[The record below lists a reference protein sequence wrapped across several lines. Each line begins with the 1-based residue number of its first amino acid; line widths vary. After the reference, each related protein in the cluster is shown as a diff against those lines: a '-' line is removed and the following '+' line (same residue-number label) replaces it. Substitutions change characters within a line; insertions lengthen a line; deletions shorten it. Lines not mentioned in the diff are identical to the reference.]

1 MITIA
6 ENYDDLCHRGAKQF
20 VETVA
25 EAIARDGHA
34 AVALSGGSTP
44 KALYALLAQ
53 APYRDQIPWD
63 KVHFFWGDE
72 RSVPP
77 DDAQSNYRMA
87 HEALLAH
94 VPVPPQ
100 NVHRMVAEAD
110 DKEASAEAYAAEIRR
125 LVPNGRF
132 TLIHLG
138 MGDDGHTLSL
148 FPHTAAL
155 DVNDRLVVPNRV
167 DKLDTWRMT
176 FTYPLANAAWHV
188 VFLASGDGK
197 AAVLK
202 QVLEGPRDHHTY
214 PSQGIAPTS
223 GTLTWLVD
231 RAAASQLTS
240 ALEGAQKG

>member
-1 MITIA
+1 MITVA
-6 ENYDDLCHRGAKQF
+6 ENYDDLCHRGAKHF
-20 VETVA
+20 VETVGA
-25 EAIARDGHA
+25 AVTRDGHA

-53 APYRDQIPWD
+53 APYRDQVAWD
-63 KVHFFWGDE
+63 KVHIFWGDE

-77 DDAQSNYRMA
+77 DDSQSNYRMA
-87 HEALLAH
+87 HEALLEH
-94 VPVPPQ
+94 VPVPAG
-100 NVHRMVAEAD
+100 NVHRMVAEAA
-110 DKEASAEAYAAEIRR
+110 DKDASADAYAAEIRR
-125 LVPNGRF
+125 VVANERF

-155 DVNDRLVVPNRV
+155 DVTDRLVVPNRV

-176 FTYPLANAAWHV
+176 FTYPLANAAEHV
-188 VFLASGDGK
+188 VFLVSGDGK

-202 QVLEGPRDHHTY
+202 QVLEGPRDHHTH
-214 PSQGIAPTS
+214 PSQGIQPVN

-231 RAAASQLTS
+231 RAAAALLTS
-240 ALEGAQKG
+240 APTGGR